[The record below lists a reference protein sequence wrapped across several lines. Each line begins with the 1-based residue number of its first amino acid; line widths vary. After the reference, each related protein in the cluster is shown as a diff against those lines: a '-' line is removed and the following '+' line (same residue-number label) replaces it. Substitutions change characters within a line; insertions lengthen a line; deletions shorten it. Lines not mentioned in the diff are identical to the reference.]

1 MNRDLVKL
9 FPSINNSILTHT
21 PIIMLPIPPSA
32 KPVGCGIYLK
42 TQKARY
48 LISAGHLLNIQ
59 DWKDL
64 IVPSGG
70 TKVLN
75 LNGVLATTFHKGNQS
90 DDVDFSLF
98 KFSPRMNKHFDDQ
111 QWKFITP
118 EQIITNH
125 ILNDEGY
132 YFIAGYPVSGVKKIS
147 GKAEFKPQPVKFITE
162 TVDQRVYDKFG
173 FNKDNF
179 ILVKYKRKVAPFDS
193 NLPQITKELSG
204 ISGSGLWY
212 VPDFNDK
219 DDNGVPKYYLVG
231 IMTENHKD
239 KGFLVAIKIDF
250 ITELM
255 IQLFQDLS
263 FEHTRFDI
271 TKKLKEIIIDH
282 DL

>member
-1 MNRDLVKL
+1 MKRDLIKI
-9 FPSINNSILTHT
+9 FPSINNAILNHT
-21 PIIMLPIPPSA
+21 PVILIPAPPSA

-42 TQKARY
+42 TQKSRY

-59 DWKDL
+59 DWRGL

-75 LNGVLATTFHKGNQS
+75 LKGVLATTFQEGNQS

-125 ILNDEGY
+125 VIDDEGY
-132 YFIAGYPVSGVKKIS
+132 YFIAGYPVSGVKKVS
-147 GKAEFKPQPVKFITE
+147 GKAEFRPIPVKFITE
-162 TVDQRVYDKFG
+162 TVDQKTYEKFD
-173 FNKDNF
+173 FDRDNF
-179 ILVKYKRKVAPFDS
+179 ILVKYQRRVLPLNS
-193 NLPQITKELSG
+193 NLRQITKELKG
-204 ISGSGLWY
+204 ISGSGLWH
-212 VPDFNDK
+212 VPDFNDM
-219 DDNGVPKYYLVG
+219 DENGVPKYYLVG

-250 ITELM
+250 VTELI
-255 IQLFQDLS
+255 IQLFQDIS
-263 FEHTRFDI
+263 FEHTRFNI
-271 TKKLKEIIIDH
+271 TEKLREIIIDH